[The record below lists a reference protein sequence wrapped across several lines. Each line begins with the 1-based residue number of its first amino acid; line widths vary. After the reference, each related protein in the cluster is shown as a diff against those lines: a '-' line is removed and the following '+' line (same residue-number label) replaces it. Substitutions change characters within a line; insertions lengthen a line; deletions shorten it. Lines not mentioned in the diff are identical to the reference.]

1 MGSSRIEAEDLE
13 IEYEI
18 NAKGSKNKLNRKS
31 TSDTKIL
38 DQNGSTK
45 EIKPMNSEANKGTD
59 LSKDFYLNNKHSD
72 KNRSSLEDT
81 VVHNDLWMLKYDI
94 NERGIG
100 KILLPPSLSTLLQS
114 DRVSISPS
122 AGGLFIRSI

>member
-1 MGSSRIEAEDLE
+1 MKSRRIFAQSSSGQSSNLG
-13 IEYEI
+13 Y
-18 NAKGSKNKLNRKS
+18 NAAADEEMDYS
-31 TSDTKIL
+31 IL
-38 DQNGSTK
+38 T
-45 EIKPMNSEANKGTD
+45 
-59 LSKDFYLNNKHSD
+59 
-72 KNRSSLEDT
+72 
-81 VVHNDLWMLKYDI
+81 LKYEI

>member
-1 MGSSRIEAEDLE
+1 MRYTARENKIKK
-13 IEYEI
+13 
-18 NAKGSKNKLNRKS
+18 NAKRPSQNAKSASIAENK
-31 TSDTKIL
+31 
-38 DQNGSTK
+38 
-45 EIKPMNSEANKGTD
+45 EANGTMKSGRMFSQSSSGQSSGLGYNAAAD
-59 LSKDFYLNNKHSD
+59 EGEDFSIL
-72 KNRSSLEDT
+72 T
-81 VVHNDLWMLKYDI
+81 LKYEI

>member
-1 MGSSRIEAEDLE
+1 MKYI
-13 IEYEI
+13 
-18 NAKGSKNKLNRKS
+18 AKEKKMKRTAKNQSKNPEPAEIVDQEKANS
-31 TSDTKIL
+31 TMKI
-38 DQNGSTK
+38 GR
-45 EIKPMNSEANKGTD
+45 
-59 LSKDFYLNNKHSD
+59 LSSQPSAI
-72 KNRSSLEDT
+72 RSSVSNTAGNEGEDCSILT
-81 VVHNDLWMLKYDI
+81 LKYEI